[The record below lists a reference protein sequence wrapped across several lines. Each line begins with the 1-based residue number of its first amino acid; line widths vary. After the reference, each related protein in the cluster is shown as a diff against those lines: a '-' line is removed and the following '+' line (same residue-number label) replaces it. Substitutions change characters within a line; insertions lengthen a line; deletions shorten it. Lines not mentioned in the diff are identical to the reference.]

1 MSGGE
6 IAGVIICKAER
17 ERDALR
23 GYIAMLTVVDTYR
36 KKGIGSA
43 LVLQAIQRMVDMGC
57 EEVML
62 ETEASNKGALS
73 LYERLGFAS
82 DERLARYYLNGGD
95 AFRLKLDRKN
105 VGWGKIG
112 SESVNFSGC
121 HIHK

>member
-1 MSGGE
+1 M
-6 IAGVIICKAER
+6 GVIVCKAER

-23 GYIAMLTVVDTYR
+23 GYIAMLTVVESYR

-73 LYERLGFAS
+73 LYGRLGFAR

-95 AFRLKLDRKN
+95 AFRLKLWIDQPGAKAAR
-105 VGWGKIG
+105 
-112 SESVNFSGC
+112 
-121 HIHK
+121 